1 MHLAARSTVLLFV
14 ILFAL
19 ASTAIAAD
27 RAELEAKLKS
37 ANERLQT
44 GQVKEAI
51 ALYDEILAVSPR
63 ATTVWLLRAIGK
75 WNQEDIDGAMADI
88 EEVLRL
94 DENNADAYRLRAE
107 IRLAEAY
114 FYEAEQDIDRAIK
127 LQPDFATAHYIRS
140 RILWNSG
147 GAEFALPA
155 VERAVELKP
164 DYPEALRYR
173 ILLFEEL
180 GKWPEIVTACDGLL
194 AVEPKDYATLAKR
207 GWARFRLLQWDEAL
221 SDARAALELAPRHAS
236 AASLVGYAAFAHGE
250 PAAVVALEK
259 AAELAGPEPEKRVSP
274 LLLRHFALRRAEKAD
289 VRLARAAADWPED
302 SWART
307 LAAFIEGKVE
317 EEKLLE
323 QAEDTEDFD
332 ELEGRRC
339 QAHFYLGLLRLIEG
353 KADSAAQHFRES
365 TSAGAPEY
373 VEHTLALGELKRIKH

>member
-1 MHLAARSTVLLFV
+1 MPPAVRPTVLLFV
-14 ILFAL
+14 ALFAL
-19 ASTAIAAD
+19 APSVVAAS

-37 ANERLQT
+37 ANELLQA
-44 GQVKEAI
+44 GQVKEAV
-51 ALYDEILAVSPR
+51 ALYDEIIEVSPR

-75 WNQEDIDGAMADI
+75 WNQEDVDGAMADI

-155 VERAVELKP
+155 VERAVELRP

-180 GKWPEIVTACDGLL
+180 GRWPEIVTACDGLL
-194 AVEPKDYATLAKR
+194 AVEPKDFATLAKR
-207 GWARFRLLQWDEAL
+207 GWARFRQLQWEEAL
-221 SDARAALELAPRHAS
+221 ADARAALELAPQHAG
-236 AASLVGYAAFAHGE
+236 AAGLAGYAAFARGDS
-250 PAAVVALEK
+250 AAVGALER
-259 AAELAGPEPEKRVSP
+259 AVELAEPEPGKRVSP
-274 LLLRHFALRRAEKAD
+274 LLLRHLTLRRTQKAD
-289 VRLARAAADWPED
+289 DRLARAAADWPAD

-307 LAAFIEGKVE
+307 LAAFIEGKVD

-339 QAHFYLGLLRLIEG
+339 QAHFYLGLLQLIEG
-353 KADSAAQHFRES
+353 ETDSAAKHFRES
-365 TSAGAPEY
+365 TEAGAPEY
-373 VEHTLALGELKRIKH
+373 VEHTLALGELKQLGR